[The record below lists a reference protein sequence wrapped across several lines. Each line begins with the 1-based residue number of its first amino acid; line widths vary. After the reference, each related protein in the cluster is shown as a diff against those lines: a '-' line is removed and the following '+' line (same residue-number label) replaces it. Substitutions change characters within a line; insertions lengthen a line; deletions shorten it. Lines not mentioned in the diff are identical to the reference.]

1 MKSVQVRKDGKCVCA
16 PKVSIILKY
25 QILCCYES
33 DLIKGSSVLCF
44 QVAIKSIRKEKIK
57 DEQDMVHIRREI
69 EIMSSLRHPHIISI
83 YEGEGLLHVWKYT
96 HTHTR
101 MANHTPPPFI
111 WTHINKNTSVQ
122 NSPLPQ
128 LIQHLW
134 PSSRIVMSWHAD
146 VIIRPGLQLWDV
158 IHLLCSVWLPGP
170 VKVWMALTVCIWIS
184 QKMCVCTCVLKVSVC
199 KKGGILRDCLSH
211 IWEVSS
217 LAFSRLDLRAR
228 HLLILRDNCSWEP
241 EWSVLVCV
249 CVCTYA
255 CLHGVFVY
263 VWACVHVCVARET
276 LDWPQSPRPAPDSG
290 PVLCGGRK
298 GLKPSL
304 EQRQHIS
311 CPGSNSLN
319 IKGFKPG
326 SYCFAYSP
334 FEWPQPHWKK
344 KLRLEL
350 IVSVKVEQFPL
361 NSFNILL
368 AINHPL

>member
-1 MKSVQVRKDGKCVCA
+1 MENVFVHPRYLLFWNIKFDVAMS
-16 PKVSIILKY
+16 
-25 QILCCYES
+25 
-33 DLIKGSSVLCF
+33 LIWSKGLLSSVSRWLSSQF
-44 QVAIKSIRKEKIK
+44 G
-57 DEQDMVHIRREI
+57 RRRSR
-69 EIMSSLRHPHIISI
+69 MSRTWFTSAERLRSCHPSATHTSFL
-83 YEGEGLLHVWKYT
+83 YMKVKVCCMSGNT

-199 KKGGILRDCLSH
+199 KRGGILRDCLSH

-249 CVCTYA
+249 CLHICVSA
-255 CLHGVFVY
+255 WSLCLCMSLC
-263 VWACVHVCVARET
+263 ACV
-276 LDWPQSPRPAPDSG
+276 
-290 PVLCGGRK
+290 CG
-298 GLKPSL
+298 
-304 EQRQHIS
+304 
-311 CPGSNSLN
+311 
-319 IKGFKPG
+319 
-326 SYCFAYSP
+326 
-334 FEWPQPHWKK
+334 
-344 KLRLEL
+344 
-350 IVSVKVEQFPL
+350 
-361 NSFNILL
+361 
-368 AINHPL
+368 